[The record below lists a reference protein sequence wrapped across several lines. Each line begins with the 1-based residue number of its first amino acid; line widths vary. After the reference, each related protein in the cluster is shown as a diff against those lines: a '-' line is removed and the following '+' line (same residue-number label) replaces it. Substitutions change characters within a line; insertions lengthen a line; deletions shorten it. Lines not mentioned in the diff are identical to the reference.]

1 MKQVAVDRLKAT
13 ERRADKWT
21 AAMGVQQT
29 EIDALAALQP
39 DVLTQMATDAIAPFF
54 DSTLDARRLRIAGQ
68 WREAAQQAIDSQGGE
83 HLEELRTDAAD
94 RLAEKRDQIQAILD
108 EIHID
113 ADMFDLPELPE
124 LPEAELDGDRP
135 DPLLD
140 SRWDFVEQCRRLI
153 ESKRYTNGDGA

>member
-1 MKQVAVDRLKAT
+1 MDGRDGCAADRDRRTGRTPTGRAHADGYRCDRAV
-13 ERRADKWT
+13 
-21 AAMGVQQT
+21 
-29 EIDALAALQP
+29 
-39 DVLTQMATDAIAPFF
+39 F

-140 SRWDFVEQCRRLI
+140 SRWDCVEQCRRLI